1 MNEEDH
7 ERDRATQVGG
17 LFKEVGHEV
26 GEGVARLMELMGG
39 VRIWALRSMKK
50 VNKRSERVDSRPRTA
65 QVLRT
70 EKHSPSAPPERERE
84 REREIIRYL
93 ELDIYSE
100 PKNIVRFLPPSLH
113 LGSAVALGVILV
125 HCVSF
130 E

>member
-1 MNEEDH
+1 MNVWIH
-7 ERDRATQVGG
+7 
-17 LFKEVGHEV
+17 GHVLHKYSEPRNIL
-26 GEGVARLMELMGG
+26 RLH
-39 VRIWALRSMKK
+39 RQK
-50 VNKRSERVDSRPRTA
+50 
-65 QVLRT
+65 
-70 EKHSPSAPPERERE
+70 ERE